1 MDKQQTIERA
11 ASWME
16 ALACDDSHGYDQAQ
30 RWGERGDYDCSSA
43 VITAWEKAGVP
54 VKHEGASFTGNMR
67 AAFLRCGFREI
78 TGMIN
83 LDNGAGLQRGDV
95 LLNIRHHTAMFV
107 GSGQMAEASINE
119 ASGITGG
126 QPGDQTGRE
135 IRICPYRVYS
145 QGWDCVLRYE
155 GSGGNPQEVP
165 ADGVPKN
172 NTRHGTCQII
182 VPVLAKG
189 DTGPAVAAAQAA
201 LHHMHHA
208 LGSAGID
215 GDFGPATETAVRNYQ
230 QANGLDAD
238 GEIGAETWSKIM
250 H

>member
-11 ASWME
+11 AAWME
-16 ALACDDSHGYDQAQ
+16 ALARDDRHGYDQAQ

-43 VITAWEKAGVP
+43 VITAWEQAGVP
-54 VKHEGASFTGNMR
+54 VKHEGATFTGNMR

-78 TGMIN
+78 TGLVN
-83 LDNGAGLQRGDV
+83 LSNGAGLQRGDV
-95 LLNIRHHTAMFV
+95 LLNIRNHTAMYCGNGMEV
-107 GSGQMAEASINE
+107 EASINE
-119 ASGITGG
+119 YGGTTGG

-135 IRICPYRVYS
+135 FLIRAYRNYP
-145 QGWDCVLRYE
+145 WDCVLRYE
-155 GSGGNPQEVP
+155 GSGGNPQEEP

-215 GDFGPATETAVRNYQ
+215 GDFGPATEAAVKNYQ

-238 GEIGAETWSKIM
+238 GEIGAATWSKLM
-250 H
+250 N

>member
-1 MDKQQTIERA
+1 MDKQKTIDQA
-11 ASWME
+11 ISYME
-16 ALACDDSHGYDQAQ
+16 TLARDDRHGYDQGQ

-43 VITAWEKAGVP
+43 VISAWEQAGVP
-54 VKHEGASFTGNMR
+54 VKHEGATFTGNMR
-67 AAFLRCGFREI
+67 GAFLRCGFREV
-78 TGMIN
+78 TGTIN
-83 LDNGAGLQRGDV
+83 LANGAGLQRGDV
-95 LLNIRHHTAMFV
+95 LLNIRNHTAMYCGNGMEV
-107 GSGQMAEASINE
+107 EASINE
-119 ASGITGG
+119 YGGTTGG

-135 IRICPYRVYS
+135 FLIRPYRNYP
-145 QGWDCVLRYE
+145 WDCVLRYE
-155 GSGGNPQEVP
+155 GSGGEPRETP
-165 ADGVPKN
+165 ADDVPKN

-238 GEIGAETWSKIM
+238 GEIGAATWSKIM
-250 H
+250 N